1 MRHLDAEALRALSAG
16 EPETVAY
23 FREHLVHP
31 CEQCMTFLAET
42 PGPGLLDG
50 QVDSLLLGLAPA
62 PREEPRLDEVGF
74 ARIRR
79 AVRGPASQ
87 WRRVGASVA
96 LAAGL
101 AGLGVLTHSQLRRPG
116 QDTGAWDG
124 VKGVGQLALELSVV
138 ARGPGDSLRRMDPG
152 TTASDEEVLVL
163 RYHST
168 EAGEALLF
176 LQRDGAAPEL
186 LGRFPLQAG
195 THELEGPEGL
205 AGVSLEGESGP
216 LTLWLVGFPFGQV
229 PPPEE
234 VREALT
240 HSDMEERPTL
250 AINRFDLHVDGRKG
264 QNPRP
269 R

>member
-16 EPETVAY
+16 EPEAVAY
-23 FREHLVHP
+23 FREHLAHP
-31 CEQCMTFLAET
+31 CEACMDVLAKT

-50 QVDSLLLGLAPA
+50 QVDALLLHLSPT
-62 PREEPRLDEVGF
+62 RQEEPRLDEVGD

-79 AVRGPASQ
+79 ALRGPGPM
-87 WRRVGASVA
+87 WRRAAVGVA

-101 AGLGVLTHSQLRRPG
+101 AGLVVLTRAEVGPLPR
-116 QDTGAWDG
+116 DKGAWDG
-124 VKGVGQLALELSVV
+124 TKGVGRLALEMSVV

-163 RYHST
+163 RYHAT

-176 LQRDGAAPEL
+176 QQRGDAAPEL

-195 THELEGPEGL
+195 THELEGPQGL
-205 AGVSLEGESGP
+205 VGISLEGESGA
-216 LTLWLVGFPFGQV
+216 LTLWLVGFPSGQV
-229 PPPEE
+229 SPPEE

-240 HSDMEERPTL
+240 RGDMDERSAL
-250 AINRFDLHVDGRKG
+250 AINRFDLHVQGH
-264 QNPRP
+264 
-269 R
+269 